1 MSRVQKDPLRPLRP
15 EERSHLERV
24 SRAFGLPAALVAR
37 AKALLAVA
45 NGHSYIEAARLASRR
60 TGDAVAA
67 LVSLFN
73 RQGLAALEPRH
84 AGGPAIV
91 YDTAAKE
98 RILKE
103 FRRTPDRQRD
113 GTATWSLTT
122 LQRAL
127 RRAADGLPWVSTY
140 TIWCVLHEAGLS
152 WQRNRSWCTTGVAK
166 RRRKRDGVVVEVEVH
181 DPDAEAKKALIEQ
194 AYTDAPA
201 LGLAVWGMDEAGP
214 YQAIPQSGIDW
225 QRLLCPARYP
235 HEHVR
240 HGTAKLL
247 TLFHPSTGT
256 VRVKGVRNCPNAIL
270 HAWLKQQLLT
280 ILGSLPPVAAL
291 AESDNRAK
299 WEHWQAGLT
308 VKPTLSAELP
318 PLRLLLIMDNLAGH
332 KTRAFVEWLFA
343 HGVMPLYTPFSGS
356 WLNMT
361 ESVQRIISHRALDG
375 TAPASPEDIIK
386 WLEQTARGWN
396 ADPTPFIWAGGR
408 HHRRQRA
415 YLRRHPLGG
424 SGACTTRPLRRR
436 PVALIYHRNPCQV
449 TH

>member
-24 SRAFGLPAALVAR
+24 SRALGLPAALVAR
-37 AKALLAVA
+37 AKVLLAVA
-45 NGHSYIEAARLASRR
+45 DGHSYIEAALRAGRR

-73 RQGLAALEPRH
+73 RQGLAALEPPH
-84 AGGPAIV
+84 AGGPAIL
-91 YDTAAKE
+91 YDAAAKE
-98 RILKE
+98 RILAE
-103 FRRTPDRQRD
+103 FRRKPDRERD

-127 RRAADGLPWVSTY
+127 RRAPDGLPFVSTY
-140 TIWCVLHEAGLS
+140 TIWCVLREAGLS
-152 WQRNRSWCTTGVAK
+152 WQRDRSWCHTGEAK
-166 RRRKRDGVVVEVEVH
+166 RRRKRGGVVVEVEVH
-181 DPDAEAKKALIEQ
+181 DPDAAPKKVLIEQ
-194 AYTDAPA
+194 AYTEAER

-214 YQAIPQSGIDW
+214 YQAIPQPGICW
-225 QRLLCPARYP
+225 QPLTCPLRYP

-256 VRVKGVRNCPNAIL
+256 VRVKGVRNCPNAVL

-280 ILGSLPPVAAL
+280 ILANLPPAPVL
-291 AESDNRAK
+291 PESDNRAS
-299 WEHWQAGLT
+299 WERWQAGLS
-308 VKPTLSAELP
+308 VKPTLIADLP

-332 KTRAFVEWLFA
+332 KTRAFVEWLFT
-343 HGVMPLYTPFSGS
+343 HGVMPLYTPLSGS

-361 ESVQRIISHRALDG
+361 ESVQRILIHRALDS
-375 TAPASPEDIIK
+375 TAPASPEDIMD

-396 ADPTPFIWAGGR
+396 AEPTPFVWAGRR
-408 HHRRQRA
+408 HLRRQRA
-415 YLRRHPLGG
+415 YMRRHPLGG
-424 SGACTTRPLRRR
+424 SGACSTRPIRRR
-436 PVALIYHRNPCQV
+436 PVALTYTGPRAK
-449 TH
+449 

>member
-1 MSRVQKDPLRPLRP
+1 MSRVQIDPLRTLRP
-15 EERSHLERV
+15 QERSHLERV

-45 NGHSYIEAARLASRR
+45 NGHSYVEAAHLAGRR

-67 LVSLFN
+67 LVSVFN

-91 YDTAAKE
+91 YDPAANQ
-98 RILKE
+98 RILRE
-103 FRRTPDRQRD
+103 FRRKPDRERD

-127 RRAADGLPWVSTY
+127 RRAPDGLPFVSTY
-140 TIWCVLHEAGLS
+140 TILCVLHEAGLR
-152 WQRNRSWCTTGVAK
+152 WQRDRSWCNTGVAK
-166 RRRKRDGVVVEVEVH
+166 RRRTRGGVVAEVEVH
-181 DPDAEAKKALIEQ
+181 DPDADAKKALIEQ
-194 AYTDAPA
+194 AYTDASA

-214 YQAIPQSGIDW
+214 YQAIPQPGICW
-225 QRLLCPARYP
+225 QPLTCPVRYP
-235 HEHVR
+235 HEYVR

-247 TLFHPSTGT
+247 TLFHPATGT
-256 VRVKGVRNCPNAIL
+256 VRVKGVRRCPNAVL
-270 HAWLKQQLLT
+270 HAWLKRQLLT
-280 ILGSLPPVAAL
+280 ILASLPPVAVLPQA
-291 AESDNRAK
+291 DNRAS
-299 WEHWQAGLT
+299 WERWQAGLT
-308 VKPTLSAELP
+308 VTPTLSADLP

-343 HGVMPLYTPFSGS
+343 HGVMPLYTPLSGS

-375 TAPASPEDIIK
+375 AAPASPEDIMH

-396 ADPTPFIWAGGR
+396 ADPTPFEWGGR
-408 HHRRQRA
+408 RHLRRQRA

-424 SGACTTRPLRRR
+424 SGACTTRPIRRR
-436 PVALIYHRNPCQV
+436 PVALTYTGTRA
-449 TH
+449 T